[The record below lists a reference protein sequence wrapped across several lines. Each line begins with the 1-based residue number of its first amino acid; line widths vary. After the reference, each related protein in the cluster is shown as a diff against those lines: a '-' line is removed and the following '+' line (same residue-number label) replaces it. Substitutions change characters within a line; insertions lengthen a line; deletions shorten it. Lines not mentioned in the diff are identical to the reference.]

1 MIGNHFIYIINLKHE
16 VTEEKDK
23 WSDDYERFWESQ
35 LLTHQGKMHQCVT
48 LNTVTV
54 LPWIKGQTLGTNF
67 INKTVKIMRKSYVNL
82 KTGMIKEKN
91 LKMSIWWKQKLL
103 L

>member
-1 MIGNHFIYIINLKHE
+1 M
-16 VTEEKDK
+16 K
-23 WSDDYERFWESQ
+23 WWLYERFWESQ

-82 KTGMIKEKN
+82 KTGMMKKKSEDVNMVKTKIDIV
-91 LKMSIWWKQKLL
+91 S
-103 L
+103 